1 MSDSRLA
8 QAFAPGSI
16 AVQALVA
23 DWRAAVELAGSLLVA
38 SGRTTTE
45 YTGAMVAAIEELG
58 PYIVIAPGVALA
70 HARPGPSVLATGMS
84 LVTLAEPV
92 AFGNLANDPVS
103 LVFALSAKDHDSH
116 IELLQAFAQLMS
128 DPASVNLLLTST
140 SVETIR
146 GLLAKPLRE

>member
-1 MSDSRLA
+1 MNESRLA

-16 AVQALVA
+16 AVQAVAA
-23 DWRAAVELAGSLLVA
+23 DWREAVELAGNLLVQ
-38 SGRTTTE
+38 SGRTTTD

-70 HARPGPSVLATGMS
+70 HARPSEAVLATGMS
-84 LVTLAEPV
+84 LVTLAKPV

-103 LVFALSAKDHDSH
+103 LVFALAAADQDSH
-116 IELLQAFAQLMS
+116 IDLLQGFATLMS
-128 DPASVNLLLTST
+128 NPASVNLLLTST

-146 GLLAKPLRE
+146 GLLAKPLQE